1 MENEMTESLYQSVSS
16 KKLSKKIKR
25 KKMKYRNLTLFS
37 LIIHCVSFVI
47 QKSLEIGNLNDD
59 DDQLDS
65 MKIRNLFLI
74 GENIIMT
81 IAIFISLCY
90 VNNNLIILFCILYC
104 LLGLIMLFYL
114 IVRFFINSNKEE
126 TKGGFIHIILNSI
139 NIILFFFE
147 GILLFFCS
155 EIMEKEQKQVNRE
168 KYGYKN
174 NEDILHGEKLFSK
187 TNKF

>member
-1 MENEMTESLYQSVSS
+1 MNESLYQSVSI

-81 IAIFISLCY
+81 IAIFISIFFSIY
-90 VNNNLIILFCILYC
+90 LF
-104 LLGLIMLFYL
+104 
-114 IVRFFINSNKEE
+114 
-126 TKGGFIHIILNSI
+126 
-139 NIILFFFE
+139 LFFFHY
-147 GILLFFCS
+147 F
-155 EIMEKEQKQVNRE
+155 RA
-168 KYGYKN
+168 
-174 NEDILHGEKLFSK
+174 
-187 TNKF
+187 